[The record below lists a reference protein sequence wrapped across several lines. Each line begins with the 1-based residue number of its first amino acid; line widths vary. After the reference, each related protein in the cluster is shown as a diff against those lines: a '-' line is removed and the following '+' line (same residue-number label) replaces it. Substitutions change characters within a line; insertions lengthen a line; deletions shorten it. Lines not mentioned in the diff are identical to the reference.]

1 MHCNSKTLKTSK
13 LLPNWRP
20 FTRDGF
26 TLTET
31 IVTTAI
37 VGILSSIALPNYMDT
52 HNKTKLANT
61 KAIVVSI
68 PPIISAFADETGEP
82 PTKWEDL
89 ASISVVMTDDGPAT
103 GDLETT
109 ITLPEGIYDL
119 TIEGPTNS
127 IYTMTSKR
135 LVDRSKGNLEQENE
149 NNNENVYRFAIKSCF
164 NISNGASDLKSG
176 MLSDIEDKL
185 NCG

>member
-82 PTKWEDL
+82 PTKWGDL

-103 GDLETT
+103 GNLDTT

-135 LVDRSKGNLEQENE
+135 LVDKSKENLEQENE
-149 NNNENVYRFAIKSCF
+149 NNKEIVYRFAIKSCF
-164 NISNGASDLKSG
+164 NISNGASDIKTG
-176 MLSDIEDKL
+176 NLSDIESTL